1 MENIYNLFSEDF
13 YKNKAV
19 VKFEQALENV
29 MHKRYIE
36 AISLLK
42 EAHNL
47 DPLNAEYV
55 YYYGLA
61 NYYVKGESSPFFK
74 KAAILEPE
82 NEEYQLWY
90 GISLYSELDYL
101 LAKKVLLYAY
111 SINQNNE
118 KTKNYYIKTLNQ
130 LNEFAEAETF
140 ILENTGY
147 HKASSQDLFE
157 LGYSYWNQG
166 KVEEAEKSFEDSI
179 LKNKKNI
186 ISYYFLAR
194 IYAKNKELNKA
205 IELLNNLKIE
215 CPEEEKMIESQI
227 SSFKMIEED
236 EF

>member
-13 YKNKAV
+13 YKSKAAT
-19 VKFEQALENV
+19 KFEEALENV
-29 MHKRYIE
+29 MYKNYTE
-36 AISLLK
+36 AIVLLR

-74 KAAILEPE
+74 KAAVLEPE

-111 SINQNNE
+111 SINKENE
-118 KTKNYYIKTLNQ
+118 KTRNYYVKTLNQ
-130 LNEFAEAETF
+130 LNEFVEVETF

-166 KVEEAEKSFEDSI
+166 KIEEAEKSFEDSI
-179 LKNKKNI
+179 IKNRKNI

-194 IYAKNKELNKA
+194 IYAKNKDLDKA
-205 IELLNNLKIE
+205 IVLLNELRKE
-215 CPEEEKMIESQI
+215 CPEEERMIKSQI
-227 SSFKMIEED
+227 SSFKMTTEE